1 MGSQASRV
9 EDCENSIEQL
19 VVPFYMPAGA
29 NLVLFRGVCQATR
42 RSCGGQERQI
52 EDGGQP
58 FTYAGSN
65 ESA

>member
-19 VVPFYMPAGA
+19 VVPFYIPAGA
-29 NLVLFRGVCQATR
+29 KLVLFRGVCQATR
-42 RSCGGQERQI
+42 RSCRGQERQI

-58 FTYAGSN
+58 LTHAGSY